1 MIRCI
6 IVDDE
11 QPAIDVLRYYI
22 GRIPTLE
29 LLAAFTDPLQAL
41 QFLNE
46 TAVDLL
52 FLDIQMPELS
62 GLDLVKAIRGR
73 SKVILTTAYS
83 EFVSEGYEL
92 EVADYLLKPIPFPR
106 FLKAVQRVHIAAAPV
121 ASIDAPIASPNPNEE
136 APIPDDYFF
145 VKTELKG
152 KVLKINIR
160 DIDFVE
166 SMNNYI
172 AIHHGGT
179 KTIAYLNMKDLEER
193 LPSRYFMRIH
203 RSYIIALEKIVAIEG
218 NTIHL
223 HDIAQGLQ
231 LGDTYRPAFLERMKG
246 RLLQ

>member
-22 GRIPTLE
+22 GRIPSLE
-29 LLAAFTDPLQAL
+29 LVAAFTDPLQAL

-46 TAVDLL
+46 TTVDLL

-62 GLDLVKAIRGR
+62 GLDLVKAIRGK

-106 FLKAVQRVHIAAAPV
+106 FLKAVQRVEET
-121 ASIDAPIASPNPNEE
+121 NPNEE
-136 APIPDDYFF
+136 PPVSDDYFF

-160 DIDFVE
+160 DIDYVE

-218 NTIHL
+218 NTVQL
-223 HDIAQGLQ
+223 HNIDRELL
-231 LGDTYRPAFLERMKG
+231 LGDTYRAAFLERMKG